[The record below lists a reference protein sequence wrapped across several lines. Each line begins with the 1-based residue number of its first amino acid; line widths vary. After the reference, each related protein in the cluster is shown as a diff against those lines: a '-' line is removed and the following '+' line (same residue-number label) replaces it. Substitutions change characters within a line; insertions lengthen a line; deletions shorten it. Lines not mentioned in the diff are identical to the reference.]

1 MEFEEKETEREGGG
15 GGGEAEEAEEAEEEI
30 SLLDKLISSTMF
42 ARSPSR

>member
-1 MEFEEKETEREGGG
+1 MEFEEKETEREGG